1 MQTKLNATV
10 REELDNI
17 FFCFCLLCLSAWSGC
32 AWCRQSW
39 MQLSANLQLLFKE
52 RIKFLSLASAHCLI
66 SMCLIQAKLHGT
78 VRKELHNIFSDCFC
92 LCCVLLSPW
101 SACVW
106 AGVQFDSCLPWL
118 PQYLVMSTSLTH
130 ANRLVGWPKH
140 VSLSDARKV
149 EHCMSCLS
157 LRQPR
162 FAFAQ
167 CLTILGMMQGKLRG
181 TVKEQLD
188 QILKAVVR
196 IRLETEALH
205 PIHELFVPEA
215 TQHVFCPGPAN
226 LV

>member
-1 MQTKLNATV
+1 
-10 REELDNI
+10 
-17 FFCFCLLCLSAWSGC
+17 
-32 AWCRQSW
+32 
-39 MQLSANLQLLFKE
+39 
-52 RIKFLSLASAHCLI
+52 
-66 SMCLIQAKLHGT
+66 
-78 VRKELHNIFSDCFC
+78 
-92 LCCVLLSPW
+92 
-101 SACVW
+101 
-106 AGVQFDSCLPWL
+106 
-118 PQYLVMSTSLTH
+118 MSTSLTH

-215 TQHVFCPGPAN
+215 THVCFCAVADELVHDAGKVERHCQGSGRPDLEGSSEGPAGKRSSTSH
-226 LV
+226 VRAVCP